1 MKKLQ
6 TLVIKLDVQ
15 LKNELRIA
23 NRVKK
28 IRFKSLERNIIALD
42 NASKGSESVK
52 GLMHWNDVE
61 LIILKSKLKM
71 PQHELMNSKEL
82 ISAYEERD
90 LFSLEHGRFQEIN
103 S

>member
-1 MKKLQ
+1 VKKLQ

-15 LKNELRIA
+15 LKNELRIV

-52 GLMHWNDVE
+52 GLMH
-61 LIILKSKLKM
+61 
-71 PQHELMNSKEL
+71 
-82 ISAYEERD
+82 
-90 LFSLEHGRFQEIN
+90 
-103 S
+103 

>member
-1 MKKLQ
+1 
-6 TLVIKLDVQ
+6 
-15 LKNELRIA
+15 
-23 NRVKK
+23 
-28 IRFKSLERNIIALD
+28 
-42 NASKGSESVK
+42 
-52 GLMHWNDVE
+52 VE

-90 LFSLEHGRFQEIN
+90 LFSLENGRFQEIN